1 MRTAGGDLTPTT
13 GDKDMASDEHRQELE
28 GKVAALVAAR
38 FGGDYR
44 AAFGH
49 YDADGD
55 GLVSKGELRALLSD
69 AGVGSG
75 LTRWAWATAVIDE
88 LDADGDGHISWAE
101 FEAVST
107 VGGSDVSRH

>member
-1 MRTAGGDLTPTT
+1 
-13 GDKDMASDEHRQELE
+13 MASDEHRQELE

-75 LTRWAWATAVIDE
+75 LTRWAWADGVIDE

-107 VGGSDVSRH
+107 GLRV